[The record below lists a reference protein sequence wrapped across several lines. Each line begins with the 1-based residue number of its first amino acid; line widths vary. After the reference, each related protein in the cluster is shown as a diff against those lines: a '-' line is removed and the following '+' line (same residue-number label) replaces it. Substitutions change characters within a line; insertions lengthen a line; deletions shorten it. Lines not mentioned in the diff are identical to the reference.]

1 MLNRTMKKSLGAS
14 VVAAALLGAVSL
26 PAMAVDW
33 SAAKAADIAVFFP
46 GETSL
51 EWMYSKRSHNGA
63 ARYQKR
69 KKTCVEC
76 HKGDEASYGP
86 LIVKGKDTESTPLG
100 GRRGHTIVKAQAVN
114 DGANL
119 HIRLEWPKA
128 AGGAAE
134 QQDADFD
141 TKVTIMLE
149 DGAVEEFTA
158 GGCWAMCHI
167 DAKKMPA
174 DTNDVQKYITDSRT
188 KMTKKKGG
196 GTNYKSDAEIADL
209 VAAGTFIEYW
219 QARLNPGQPA
229 TPLQGYVLKDRYE
242 HPTPA
247 ISVNATEAGD
257 NWVVEFSRPM
267 AGGSGMKAFEAGKT
281 YNFGVALHDQNTAG
295 RYHLTSFQ
303 YTLTIDGG
311 DGDLVANQ

>member
-1 MLNRTMKKSLGAS
+1 MLNQTMRKSLGAS
-14 VVAAALLGAVSL
+14 VIVASALSAISL
-26 PAMAVDW
+26 PAVAVDW
-33 SAAKAADIAVFFP
+33 SAAKSADIAIFYP

-63 ARYQKR
+63 ARYKKR
-69 KKTCVEC
+69 TETCIGC

-100 GRRGHTIVKAQAVN
+100 GRRGHTVVKAQAAN
-114 DGANL
+114 DGTNL
-119 HIRLEWPKA
+119 HIRLEWPKTSDP
-128 AGGAAE
+128 AAE
-134 QQDADFD
+134 KQDADFD

-149 DGAVEEFTA
+149 DGAIEEFTA

-174 DTNDVQKYITDSRT
+174 DGDVQKYITDSRAS
-188 KMTKKKGG
+188 MSKKDGG
-196 GTNYKSDAEIADL
+196 GPILSDAEIDAL

-229 TPLQGYVLKDRYE
+229 KALHGYVLKDRFE
-242 HPTPA
+242 QPTPA
-247 ISVNATEAGD
+247 ISVNSTEAGD

-267 AGGSGMKAFEAGKT
+267 AGGVGMKTLQAGKT

-311 DGDLVANQ
+311 EGDLVANK

>member
-1 MLNRTMKKSLGAS
+1 MLKQTMKKGVAVATLSLLAT
-14 VVAAALLGAVSL
+14 VSL
-26 PAMAVDW
+26 PAMAIDW

-63 ARYQKR
+63 ARYKKR
-69 KKTCVEC
+69 SKNCGEC
-76 HKGDEASYGP
+76 HKGDEVSYGP

-100 GRRGHTIVKAQAVN
+100 GRRGHAVVKAQAAN
-114 DGANL
+114 DGTNL

-128 AGGAAE
+128 DAAAAE

-141 TKVTIMLE
+141 TKITIMLE

-158 GGCWAMCHI
+158 GGCWSMCHI

-174 DTNDVQKYITDSRT
+174 DGDVQKYITDSRSAMS
-188 KMTKKKGG
+188 KAEGG
-196 GTNYKSDAEIADL
+196 GKNYKSDAEIDAL
-209 VAAGTFIEYW
+209 VASGIFIEYW

-229 TPLQGYVLKDRYE
+229 TPLHGYVLKDRFE
-242 HPTPA
+242 HPAPA
-247 ISVNATEAGD
+247 ISVSATEAGA
-257 NWVVEFSRPM
+257 NWVVEFSRPL
-267 AGGSGMKAFEAGKT
+267 AGGPGMKTFEPGKI

-311 DGDLVANQ
+311 EADLVAIKQ